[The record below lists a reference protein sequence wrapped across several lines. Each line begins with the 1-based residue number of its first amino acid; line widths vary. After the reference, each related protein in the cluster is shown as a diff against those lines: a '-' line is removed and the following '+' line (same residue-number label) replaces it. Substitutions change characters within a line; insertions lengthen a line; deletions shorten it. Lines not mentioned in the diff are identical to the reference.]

1 MTTTS
6 PRKTAAAVEP
16 GRSLAAESLLQRLDD
31 PKTAAALHQ
40 LLDNAELLAMG
51 VTMLDELLRRSETI
65 AGNVSSTLAEV
76 RGSAGPGAEGAA
88 ADLGALLKTLKQG
101 LPTIAGLLDS
111 PLTQPQTMAAL
122 DTIASALTEGLEEAR
137 TLSPHKLGIRGLLS
151 ELRDPETAR
160 GIQTLL
166 AVARSVG
173 RRAKA

>member
-6 PRKTAAAVEP
+6 PRKTPSALDS

-51 VTMLDELLRRSETI
+51 VTMLDELLQRSETI

-76 RGSAGPGAEGAA
+76 RASAGPGAEGTA
-88 ADLGALLKTLKQG
+88 ADLGSVLKTLKEG
-101 LPTIAGLLDS
+101 LPTIAGLLHG
-111 PLTQPQTMAAL
+111 PLGQPRTIAAL
-122 DTIASALTEGLEEAR
+122 DTIAGAVTDGLGEAR
-137 TLSPHKLGIRGLLS
+137 TRPPHKLGIRGLLA

-160 GIQTLL
+160 GIQALL
-166 AVARSVG
+166 CVARSLG
-173 RRAKA
+173 RRATG

>member
-6 PRKTAAAVEP
+6 PRKTAAAVDP

-40 LLDNAELLAMG
+40 LLDNAELLALG

-76 RGSAGPGAEGAA
+76 RASAGPGAGENAT
-88 ADLGALLKTLKQG
+88 DLGSMLKTLREG
-101 LPTIAGLLDS
+101 LPMIAGLLDG
-111 PLTQPQTMAAL
+111 PLTQPRTIAAL
-122 DTIASALTEGLEEAR
+122 DSIAGAVAEGLDEAR
-137 TLSPHKLGIRGLLS
+137 TRVPHKLGIMGLFA
-151 ELRDPETAR
+151 ELRDQETAR

-166 AVARSVG
+166 GVARSLG
-173 RRAKA
+173 RRANA